1 MNPLIKSGQEHR
13 LATTWESVNV
23 GDIVYCKSEW

>member
-13 LATTWESVNV
+13 LATARRNVNV
-23 GDIVYCKSEW
+23 GDIVYCKVSW